1 MLRNGVQRIYTCRSR
16 CIRIQ
21 MILENLGLC
30 VRIGR
35 TERGRSGGAD
45 LVTRREDPQMPCSR
59 KWRDLIGT
67 TPNARRAGKD
77 RAVIHILRDAGIRH
91 HVQPTNE
98 HLVFELAMP
107 RPKYAVRVFLSDLS
121 KAKALLANVR
131 ESAPFALDE
140 PADDAS
146 DMGDEDGRSRTADR
160 DFQPKEAT
168 AVVWSGEDTALAELL
183 EACLRENR
191 IGVRREDDANKT
203 GTGPNQIH
211 LLVKPDAEAA
221 SREIIR
227 EVREATPPQ

>member
-1 MLRNGVQRIYTCRSR
+1 MKYCPVCDAEYPDSHTMCSVCSI
-16 CIRIQ
+16 
-21 MILENLGLC
+21 
-30 VRIGR
+30 
-35 TERGRSGGAD
+35 D
-45 LVTRREDPQMPCSR
+45 LVPEELRGHPLDERQRKEKIVLAWRGGDPLAVSE
-59 KWRDLIGT
+59 
-67 TPNARRAGKD
+67 
-77 RAVIHILRDAGIRH
+77 VIHILRDAGIRH

-183 EACLRENR
+183 EACLRENW

>member
-1 MLRNGVQRIYTCRSR
+1 MKYCPVCDAEYPDSHTMCSVCSI
-16 CIRIQ
+16 
-21 MILENLGLC
+21 
-30 VRIGR
+30 
-35 TERGRSGGAD
+35 D
-45 LVTRREDPQMPCSR
+45 LVPEELRGHPLDERQRKEKIVLAWRGGDPLAVSE
-59 KWRDLIGT
+59 
-67 TPNARRAGKD
+67 
-77 RAVIHILRDAGIRH
+77 VIHILRDAGIRH